1 MFINKEKNPTQVGK
15 VNSSD
20 MQTKPSRSN
29 NKWFSVNHIGLKKN
43 QSDKNKI
50 FIILNQQENY
60 LLEMLNLIFIKLVI

>member
-50 FIILNQQENY
+50 FIIWPF
-60 LLEMLNLIFIKLVI
+60 NLMMHLVFFFF